1 MQENITAAD
10 AEPGISTVAD
20 DLARQI
26 GLSRTGINP
35 LTWMSTDFLN
45 QYNEIAMML
54 ENIDAWPEGLL
65 DLKEWQPLAYE
76 DHFARSGLADSD
88 LVITAFQHAPHGPR
102 KRFELLVG
110 ETNRLIERALVLL
123 LSDYDGS
130 SWEAL
135 VAPAAV
141 LAAEIRAQIL
151 KLRRLINVENTNIE
165 QDGIDVMF
173 SAQRMAS

>member
-1 MQENITAAD
+1 MEKDLTAAGLDPGSITAPD
-10 AEPGISTVAD
+10 A
-20 DLARQI
+20 LASQI

-35 LTWMSTDFLN
+35 LTWMATDFLN

-65 DLKEWQPLAYE
+65 DLKEWQPLTYE
-76 DHFARSGLADSD
+76 DHFSRSGLSDSK
-88 LVITAFQHAPHGPR
+88 LVITAFQHAPAGPR

-110 ETNRLIERALVLL
+110 DTNSLIERALAVL
-123 LSDYDGS
+123 LSDYDGTN
-130 SWEAL
+130 WESL

-141 LAAEIRAQIL
+141 LAAEIRTQIL

-165 QDGIDVMF
+165 QDGIDLMF
-173 SAQRMAS
+173 RAQRLAS